1 MKIDMTYEQAIN
13 RLEEI
18 INKLEESDVSL
29 DDALKLYEEG
39 TALTAY
45 CNSKLNEAKQK
56 IVEIKKD

>member
-1 MKIDMTYEQAIN
+1 MSKELTYEQAVS

-18 INKLEESDVSL
+18 ISKLEESSISL

-39 TALTAY
+39 TALTAL
-45 CNSKLNEAKQK
+45 CNKKLNEAKQK